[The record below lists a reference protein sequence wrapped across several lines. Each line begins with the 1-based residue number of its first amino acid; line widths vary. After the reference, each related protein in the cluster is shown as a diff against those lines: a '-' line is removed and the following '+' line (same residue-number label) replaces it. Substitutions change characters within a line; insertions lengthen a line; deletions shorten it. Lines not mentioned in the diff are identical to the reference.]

1 MEVSLLELEAQ
12 YNSIK
17 SDIDSAIDRILKSQ
31 NFILGEEVRKFEEEI
46 ANYCEVKHAIGV
58 ASGTDAILL
67 SLRAAGIGESE
78 GDMVITTPFTFFAT
92 AGAIVNS
99 GAIPVFVDIDA
110 ETYNIDVGK
119 IEQLLI
125 DKVEVRKKLKGIIPV
140 HLYGQ
145 MVDMDPLMNIA
156 EKYNLAVIEDA
167 CQAIGANYKGK
178 KAGSVGLSGAFSFFP
193 SKNLG
198 GYGDGGMI
206 VTNNGDFAEKVRK
219 LRKHGSGKTYY
230 HDMIGYNSRLDAMQ
244 AAILNAKFP
253 YLDKWS
259 ESRKKNAN
267 YYNEQFKRIE
277 SIEIP
282 EVKEYN
288 YHIYH
293 QYTIKVTESKRD
305 KLQNY
310 LKENNIGTKVYYPL
324 PLHLQPCFKYL
335 GYKQGDFPVAE
346 EMSKRVLSIPV
357 FPELT
362 DNQLDYVIQHIETF
376 FTT

>member
-1 MEVSLLELEAQ
+1 
-12 YNSIK
+12 
-17 SDIDSAIDRILKSQ
+17 
-31 NFILGEEVRKFEEEI
+31 
-46 ANYCEVKHAIGV
+46 
-58 ASGTDAILL
+58 
-67 SLRAAGIGESE
+67 
-78 GDMVITTPFTFFAT
+78 
-92 AGAIVNS
+92 
-99 GAIPVFVDIDA
+99 
-110 ETYNIDVGK
+110 
-119 IEQLLI
+119 
-125 DKVEVRKKLKGIIPV
+125 
-140 HLYGQ
+140 
-145 MVDMDPLMNIA
+145 MDPLMNIA
-156 EKYNLAVIEDA
+156 EKYNIAVIEDA

-253 YLDKWS
+253 YLDRWS
-259 ESRKKNAN
+259 ESRRKNAG
-267 YYNEQFKRIE
+267 YYNERFRRMK

-293 QYTIKVTESKRD
+293 QYTIKITEGKRD
-305 KLQNY
+305 KLQDY
-310 LKENNIGTKVYYPL
+310 LKENNIGTKIYYPL

-335 GYKQGDFPVAE
+335 GYKEGDFPVAE
-346 EMSKRVLSIPV
+346 KMSKRVLSIPM

-362 DNQLDYVIQHIETF
+362 ENQLDYIIQHIERYLTA
-376 FTT
+376 